1 MERRDLTM
9 RTMVLA
15 IMVALD
21 ALATPVILLAA
32 LAAPEAYVANVVPI
46 ADAVDGAALLFKL
59 VTMIV
64 FAWWIHTAG
73 RNLLAAGYEDLEF
86 SPASRIWW
94 FAVPFANFV
103 KPFQGMREL
112 WNASH
117 GNSDYTQGSGLVA
130 TWWALWLG
138 SRLARLVANGLAGES
153 DSGTGPFWVEAAFD
167 VPLAIVA
174 ILLIRGIARAQK
186 QLAEPALVEV
196 FA

>member
-21 ALATPVILLAA
+21 ALATPVILLSA

>member
-21 ALATPVILLAA
+21 ALATPVILLSA
-32 LAAPEAYVANVVPI
+32 LAAPEAYVANVVPV

>member
-21 ALATPVILLAA
+21 ALATPVILLSA
-32 LAAPEAYVANVVPI
+32 LAAPEAYVANVVPV

-138 SRLARLVANGLAGES
+138 SRLSRLVANGLAGES